1 MERAPDTPER
11 AASELVAA
19 QLAARRRHRN
29 FAEWLRKRRAGRLHP
44 DYTVARLAT
53 LFLAAGYEDGHHVNM
68 QCEADSKEAF
78 VSRCT
83 DIIQIP
89 AAVAAFLHDT
99 NPRRVL
105 PVAPPAADESGAKRA
120 GKKTKRLPR
129 NMYRVVL
136 VRQPAQPSTIQLT
149 DGVWLK
155 RRAMPSNWTE
165 IATRCI
171 LGKRLHSLT
180 TQRDGRRFNSDA
192 FYDPEATGI
201 ITEQCNDML
210 GINCCSIAQCS
221 ALLTTTKAVQQD
233 WHIDDD
239 DETYCSAIAPFG
251 ANGRTL
257 VFRSSVAGA
266 APLTFRVDV
275 GDLVLFRVYLCHAG
289 GASQTPCVCRPGN
302 VVCASN
308 KDVMTLSDKCC
319 EYALHGFVATTA
331 AINATIGQMTIDC
344 ALNNLKL

>member
-1 MERAPDTPER
+1 MERAAGTPER

-29 FAEWLRKRRAGRLHP
+29 FAEWLRKRRAGILHP
-44 DYTVARLAT
+44 DYRVARLAT

-120 GKKTKRLPR
+120 RKKTKRPPR

-165 IATRCI
+165 SATRCI
-171 LGKRLHSLT
+171 LGKQLHSLK
-180 TQRDGRRFNSDA
+180 TQRDGMRYNSDA
-192 FYDPEATGI
+192 IYDEEATGI

-210 GINCCSIAQCS
+210 GIKCCSIALCS
-221 ALLTTTKAVQQD
+221 ALLTTTKAKQQD
-233 WHIDDD
+233 WHIDDE

-266 APLTFRVDV
+266 DPLTFRVDV